1 MAATG
6 RQGARRLL
14 VQALYQ
20 HQLAGHEADELLAQF
35 GSQPDFDRIDGEYFR
50 QLLVHIVGGKA
61 SLDNLIAAHADRPLE
76 QLDPVEHGIL
86 WIGMAELSWRPEV
99 PVKVVITEAVQLA
112 KQFGAQD
119 GHRYINALL
128 DRAAPVVR
136 APG

>member
-6 RQGARRLL
+6 RQGSRRLL

-35 GSQPDFDRIDGEYFR
+35 GSQPDFQSLDGEYFR
-50 QLLVHIVGGKA
+50 QLLVHIVNDK
-61 SLDNLIAAHADRPLE
+61 STLDGLIAQHADRPLS

-86 WIGMAELSWRPEV
+86 WLGMAELLWRPDV
-99 PVKVVITEAVQLA
+99 PVRVVITEAVQLA
-112 KQFGAQD
+112 RQFGAQD

-128 DRAAPVVR
+128 DRAAAVVR
-136 APG
+136 AVG